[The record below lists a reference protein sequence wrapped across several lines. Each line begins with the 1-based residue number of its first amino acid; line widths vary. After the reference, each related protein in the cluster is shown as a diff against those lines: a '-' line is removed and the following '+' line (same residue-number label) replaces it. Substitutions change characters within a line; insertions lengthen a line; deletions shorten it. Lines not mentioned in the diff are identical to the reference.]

1 MLSHAVVQIGGY
13 ANVEFSLFL
22 NYVNEPV
29 AHGILM
35 PAFC

>member
-1 MLSHAVVQIGGY
+1 MLPHPVVQIGGY
-13 ANVEFSLFL
+13 AYAEFSLFL